1 MIVDAA
7 RLAAV
12 ISPLRRTL
20 LTVTRARADL
30 PDIPDAQVEIL
41 RALPRGT
48 AVSPGELAATLG
60 LRKSSV
66 SNLLAAMERAGLI
79 SRRPSPDDG
88 RGVQVRASDAAL
100 DHFEAFDAT
109 STSVILEAVARLEP
123 AEQQVLADAVPVLER
138 LRDLV
143 GESGR
148 APASATAPAAEQRS
162 EVTS

>member
-88 RGVQVRASDAAL
+88 RGVQVRASETAL

-109 STSVILEAVARLEP
+109 SSSVILEAVARLET

-138 LRDLV
+138 LRNLV

-148 APASATAPAAEQRS
+148 APDSTSAPAAEQGPG
-162 EVTS
+162 VTP

>member
-48 AVSPGELAATLG
+48 VTSPGELASALG

-66 SNLLAAMERAGLI
+66 SNLLASMERSGLI
-79 SRRPSPDDG
+79 SRRPSPEDR
-88 RGVQVRASDAAL
+88 RGVQVLASASAL
-100 DHFEAFDAT
+100 GHFESFDAT
-109 STSVILEAVARLEP
+109 STSVITEAASRLEP
-123 AEQQVLADAVPVLER
+123 EEQAVLAAAVPVLEK
-138 LRDLV
+138 LRDIV
-143 GESGR
+143 
-148 APASATAPAAEQRS
+148 AAGQRCPDLTTGTGPDVAE
-162 EVTS
+162 EV

>member
-12 ISPLRRTL
+12 VSPLRRTL

-48 AVSPGELAATLG
+48 ASSPGELAKSLG
-60 LRKSSV
+60 LSKSSV
-66 SNLLAAMERAGLI
+66 SNLLATMERAGLV
-79 SRRPSPDDG
+79 SRRPSPEDG
-88 RGVQVRASDAAL
+88 RGVQVRASEDAL
-100 DHFEAFDAT
+100 RHFESFDAT
-109 STSVILEAVARLEP
+109 STAVILEAVAHLSP
-123 AEQQVLADAVPVLER
+123 ADQGVLAAAVPVLET

-143 GESGR
+143 AAAGR
-148 APASATAPAAEQRS
+148 AEGSTGSAPAPGA

>member
-12 ISPLRRTL
+12 VSPLRRTL

-48 AVSPGELAATLG
+48 ATSPGELATTLG
-60 LRKSSV
+60 LSKSSV
-66 SNLLAAMERAGLI
+66 SNLLASMERAGLI
-79 SRRPSPDDG
+79 SRRPSPEDG
-88 RGVQVRASDAAL
+88 RGVQVRASEDAL
-100 DHFEAFDAT
+100 RHFESFDAT
-109 STSVILEAVARLEP
+109 STTVILEAVARLSPED
-123 AEQQVLADAVPVLER
+123 QSVLAAAVPVLES

-143 GESGR
+143 ARSGSAEVSTGD
-148 APASATAPAAEQRS
+148 APAQGAG
-162 EVTS
+162 VTS